1 MTIKECIDAV
11 DSLKPNQYTLRDKVQ
26 WLSSVDEGIINDV
39 LKTHEGY
46 DGRYDDFTGYTED
59 NLTLPLIVQSP
70 YDRLYTAFLVM
81 KIDLENGEI
90 PRYNNSLTIYNSYM
104 MEYRKYYNKT
114 HMPISVTDRRNT
126 QPQKK
131 QNVGLSEAELENLK
145 RELFHMLSEFFAN
158 MTSRDKLYDIV
169 TNFAMNNIELLKGRD
184 GIGEDAVANLI
195 STRLEEVN
203 NKISQIGGKVDLLLE
218 KSLTKIVE
226 VVLLASNWVK
236 DSDNQYSQVISI
248 RGVTEYSKI
257 DLQPTAE
264 QLAIF
269 YEKDVS
275 FVVENEDGV
284 VTIYCIGRAPTNDY
298 TIQATISEV
307 IANV

>member
-59 NLTLPLIVQSP
+59 NLALPLIVQSP
-70 YDRLYTAFLVM
+70 YDRLYTAFLEM
-81 KIDLENGEI
+81 KIDLENREM
-90 PRYNNSLTIYNSYM
+90 PRYNNSASVYNSYM

-114 HMPISVTDRRNT
+114 HMPLSTTDRREAL
-126 QPQKK
+126 PPKK
-131 QNVGLSEAELENLK
+131 QSVGLSEIEFENLK
-145 RELFHMLSEFFAN
+145 RILFHMLSELFAD

-169 TNFAMNNIELLKGRD
+169 TEFARNNIELLKGRD
-184 GIGEDAVANLI
+184 GMGEDAVANLI
-195 STRLEEVN
+195 SSSLKDVN
-203 NKISQIGGKVDLLLE
+203 DKISKIGREVDILLE
-218 KSLTKIVE
+218 KSLTKTVE
-226 VVLLASNWVK
+226 IVLLASNWVK
-236 DSDNQYSQVISI
+236 DSDNRYSQVISI
-248 RGVTEYSKI
+248 YGVTEYSKI

-269 YEKDVS
+269 HEKDVS
-275 FVVENEDGV
+275 FVVENEDGI
-284 VTIYCIGRAPTNDY
+284 VTVHCIGRVPLNDY

-307 IANV
+307 IVNG

>member
-46 DGRYDDFTGYTED
+46 DGRYDNFTGYTED

-70 YDRLYTAFLVM
+70 YDKLYTAFLVM
-81 KIDLENGEI
+81 KIDLENDEI
-90 PRYNNSLTIYNSYM
+90 QRYNNSSAIYNSHM
-104 MEYRKYYNKT
+104 MEFRKYYNKT
-114 HMPISVTDRRNT
+114 HMPLSVGRRDAI
-126 QPQKK
+126 PPKK
-131 QNVGLSEAELENLK
+131 QNVGLSEIEFENLK
-145 RELFHMLSEFFAN
+145 RILFHMLSELFAD

-169 TNFAMNNIELLKGRD
+169 TEFAKNNIELLKGRD
-184 GIGEDAVANLI
+184 GIGENAVVNLI
-195 STRLEEVN
+195 STSLEDVN
-203 NKISQIGGKVDLLLE
+203 DKISQIGGKVDLLFE
-218 KSLTKIVE
+218 KSFTKTVAI
-226 VVLLASNWVK
+226 VLLAANWVK

-248 RGVTEYSKI
+248 HGVTEYSKI

-269 YEKDVS
+269 REKDVS
-275 FVVENEDGV
+275 FVAENEDGE
-284 VTIYCIGRAPTNDY
+284 VTIYCIGRVPLNDY

-307 IANV
+307 IVNV